1 MAAGDYFSA
10 AERLRIHQAIHQAEI
25 ASRFEFSVFVGATQ
39 SGAPRSFATQLHNKQ
54 VAPARSIMIV
64 VDPQARTIEIVTG
77 GQVRPVVSDDD
88 VASVVGEMAT
98 AFAAGDLAGGIESA
112 INRLSA
118 ISASARS

>member
-98 AFAAGDLAGGIESA
+98 AFAAGDLASGIESA